1 MNNKVLITGASG
13 MIGSLLLDICLQ
25 DDRISEIISLARKPS
40 AVKHKK
46 LTELLV
52 EDFMRY
58 EDYLPVFEN
67 IDIVFYCVGVYTGSV
82 PRDVFRKITVDYPLA
97 LATILYKTSPG
108 LRFCLLSGQGAD
120 RKEQSKLMFAKDKGA
135 IENHLSKM
143 GFGSFFS
150 FRPGYIYPVS
160 PRKEPN
166 FSYRLFRGL
175 YPVLKLMGKGFSVKS
190 TELAKAMFTVGIE
203 GASKEV
209 LENGDIVDIIRS
221 K

>member
-1 MNNKVLITGASG
+1 MNKKVLITGASG
-13 MIGSLLLDICLQ
+13 MIGGIILDLCLQ
-25 DDRISEIISLARKPS
+25 DDRISEVVSLVRKPS
-40 AVKHKK
+40 SVKHKK

-58 EDYLPVFEN
+58 EDFQPVFEN

-82 PRDVFRKITVDYPLA
+82 PRDAFRKITVDYPLA
-97 LATILYKTSPG
+97 LATVLYKHSPG

-120 RKEQSKLMFAKDKGA
+120 RKEQSKLMFAKDKGT
-135 IENHLSKM
+135 IENLLSKI
-143 GFGSFFS
+143 GFDSFYS

-175 YPVLKLMGKGFSVKS
+175 YPVLKLMGKGFSIKS
-190 TELAKAMFTVGIE
+190 TELARAMFMVGLE

-209 LENGDIVDIIRS
+209 LENGDIVDVIRT
-221 K
+221 